1 MSALEDSMQRVWV
14 FTVLLLVLILG
25 ACSQKDSSQASSDAA
40 APHATI
46 ILRDGTTLMG
56 TVTSSTP
63 SEITLNMDSGGTR
76 TVLTEGVKCPD
87 HRGAAAAAAN
97 TPADAAAHTPAPT
110 AAPARQPERVHP
122 EATAIQTKTFVIPA
136 GTEVSVRNDETIDSS
151 NAAEGQTYA
160 AEVTGSVRDANGAVV
175 IPQGANAQLVIKS

>member
-1 MSALEDSMQRVWV
+1 MFKLPVQQQIPTYLVSALEASMQRVWV

-40 APHATI
+40 APHATVV
-46 ILRDGTTLMG
+46 LRDGTKLMG

-76 TVLTEGVKCPD
+76 TVLTKDVKSLDYGDP
-87 HRGAAAAAAN
+87 GASAAS
-97 TPADAAAHTPAPT
+97 TPA
-110 AAPARQPERVHP
+110 AAPAAEAPRPERVHP

-136 GTEVSVRNDETIDSS
+136 GTEVSVRNDETI
-151 NAAEGQTYA
+151 
-160 AEVTGSVRDANGAVV
+160 
-175 IPQGANAQLVIKS
+175 